1 MSLTTPPTLAAL
13 LPRFRAALTASGR
26 RPSGVDAYARQMRRV
41 AAFCGADATPADLTR
56 ERLASY
62 AEQIGAKWA
71 PVHVS
76 QALSAVRAFAR
87 WATTHGWMEA
97 DPTIGIPHPRRPDAA
112 PRALEPEACADLWR
126 ALREPS
132 GLTPDQAWY
141 WRRNRR
147 AVLLML
153 YGGLRR
159 MEAAG
164 LVWADVR
171 LAAGVLIVRGGKCG
185 KDRAVPLHPV
195 LAAELRAAPPG
206 RPSHAVAGR
215 IDGGRLALKSFAH
228 IVERWLQGR
237 GVQCSCHQLR
247 HTFATELLDHGAD
260 IRAIQELLGHSD
272 LKTTARYLKL
282 SAKRLQGTIDLLPD
296 SW

>member
-1 MSLTTPPTLAAL
+1 
-13 LPRFRAALTASGR
+13 
-26 RPSGVDAYARQMRRV
+26 
-41 AAFCGADATPADLTR
+41 
-56 ERLASY
+56 
-62 AEQIGAKWA
+62 
-71 PVHVS
+71 
-76 QALSAVRAFAR
+76 
-87 WATTHGWMEA
+87 
-97 DPTIGIPHPRRPDAA
+97 
-112 PRALEPEACADLWR
+112 
-126 ALREPS
+126 
-132 GLTPDQAWY
+132 
-141 WRRNRR
+141 
-147 AVLLML
+147 ML

-171 LAAGVLIVRGGKCG
+171 LAAGVLIVRGGKGG